1 MLLLFYF
8 LLSVLKLKVGNDFN
22 VTLREHDF
30 ELCEHVAGNKRLDHL
45 TKVLVF

>member
-22 VTLREHDF
+22 VTLREHD
-30 ELCEHVAGNKRLDHL
+30 LCEHVAGNKRLDHL